1 MKKLNVKIIDSKTLE
16 LLEKGDIG
24 DLIDLTIVNRVDT
37 KIIEDQIKAKKDLIY
52 QELLT
57 KELNQA
63 KLSAELEF
71 KQRENDL
78 NLKIQDLS
86 QALKDQ
92 EDKLRLTLTNEHLKE
107 VSNLN
112 LKISNLTN
120 EKNNLTLNY
129 QNTISQLKT
138 ENEAK
143 IIKETQNLINQI
155 NDLKLSNQEK
165 THDLNQKIDNLQRE
179 KSAQIKII
187 GEDLENWADRRFRE
201 NNLVQPDNIKWY
213 KDNETRGGT
222 KGDFIYEVYGTK
234 EEVKD
239 TLLTSAMLEMKSED
253 PTSSSKQN
261 LNTILRKLDSDRN
274 KKNLEYAILV
284 SEIDYDN
291 NDIQVERVQEY
302 DKMFIVRPQ
311 YFMTLLNVITAFALK
326 YEEILVSEAREE
338 IKFKDINDILLEFES
353 MKTSI
358 IDNQLKH
365 IHTHLETI
373 TKQNESIINA
383 SKKISESLEII
394 VDSHLKTLENKIKDF
409 NIKRIT
415 RKIEQL

>member
-24 DLIDLTIVNRVDT
+24 DLIDLTIVNQVDT

-92 EDKLRLTLTNEHLKE
+92 EDKLKLTLTNEHLKE

-155 NDLKLSNQEK
+155 NDLKLENLKE
-165 THDLNQKIDNLQRE
+165 TRDLNQKIDNLQRE

-373 TKQNESIINA
+373 TKQNVAIKNA
-383 SKKISESLEII
+383 SEKISESLEII
-394 VDSHLKTLENKIKDF
+394 VESHLKTLENKINDF

>member
-24 DLIDLTIVNRVDT
+24 DLIDLTIVNQVDT

-92 EDKLRLTLTNEHLKE
+92 EDKLKLTLTNEHLKE

-201 NNLVQPDNIKWY
+201 NNLLQPDNIKWY

-291 NDIQVERVQEY
+291 NDIQVERVKEY

-373 TKQNESIINA
+373 TKQNVAIRNA
-383 SKKISESLEII
+383 SEKISESLEII
-394 VDSHLKTLENKIKDF
+394 VESHLKTLENKIKDF

>member
-24 DLIDLTIVNRVDT
+24 DLIDLTIVNQVDT

-92 EDKLRLTLTNEHLKE
+92 EDKLKLTLTNEHLKE

-201 NNLVQPDNIKWY
+201 NNLLQPDNIKWY

-373 TKQNESIINA
+373 TKQNVAIKNA
-383 SKKISESLEII
+383 SDKISESLEII
-394 VDSHLKTLENKIKDF
+394 VESHLKTLENKINDF

-415 RKIEQL
+415 KKIEQL

>member
-24 DLIDLTIVNRVDT
+24 DLIDLTIVNQVDT

-92 EDKLRLTLTNEHLKE
+92 EDKLKLTLTNEHLKE

-201 NNLVQPDNIKWY
+201 NNLLQPDNIKWY

-394 VDSHLKTLENKIKDF
+394 VESHLKTLENKINDF

-415 RKIEQL
+415 KKIEQL

>member
-24 DLIDLTIVNRVDT
+24 DLIDLTIVNQVDT

-92 EDKLRLTLTNEHLKE
+92 EDKLKLTLTNEHLKE

-201 NNLVQPDNIKWY
+201 NNLLQPDNIKWY

-373 TKQNESIINA
+373 TKQNVAIKNA
-383 SKKISESLEII
+383 SEKISESLEII
-394 VDSHLKTLENKIKDF
+394 VESHLKTLENKINDF

-415 RKIEQL
+415 KKIEQL

>member
-24 DLIDLTIVNRVDT
+24 DLIDLTIVNQVDT

-92 EDKLRLTLTNEHLKE
+92 EDKLKLTLTNEHLKE

-373 TKQNESIINA
+373 TKQNVAIKNA
-383 SKKISESLEII
+383 SEKISESLEII
-394 VDSHLKTLENKIKDF
+394 VESHLKTLENKINDF

-415 RKIEQL
+415 KKIEQL